1 MREARMTRRQLF
13 GAAGSVAAGAVAA
26 TALSGCS
33 STGAGMTRTAPETP
47 DPAQAKDAAYKVAA
61 RIQDEGTVL
70 LKNSGVLP
78 LAKGSTVMPFGRAYL
93 DPIYGQLTP
102 GGSAKWSVDPV
113 TPEQGLSAFSIDGS
127 AADAMRAAGDPEA
140 LEEAE
145 GTAPAGKAG
154 SLLGGDCRIYEYDP
168 SIYDG
173 IAENR
178 EATGIVFVTR
188 AGQEGQ
194 DQKMDAYSDGTPHY
208 LALSQ
213 SERGAIAA
221 AKRVCGAVIVVIV
234 GSAPM
239 EVGDLMSGDLEVDAI
254 IHYGHPSER
263 GFSEFST
270 ILDGDV
276 NPSGR
281 TVDTWSRDFTA
292 DSSFASIGTHTY
304 DNLPIK
310 SGGYG
315 SSGEFMRTFNEY
327 QEGMYMGY
335 RYYETAALVDP
346 SFSYDDAVVF
356 PFGFGLSYT
365 TFSQSLDS
373 VTADDE
379 RVVARVTVTNTGS
392 AAGKDVAQLYV
403 TSPYTELDQSAGI
416 EKPACQLADF
426 AKTDLLAPGQSQT
439 LELSL
444 DREDMASYCYTHENP
459 NGTVGCYVLEAG
471 DYVVSLRENS
481 HTVIDQAT
489 VTQDETLWFDGTDAE
504 HTRRSEREAQ
514 SVLDDQGRPV
524 EDPTQAY
531 VAASNR
537 FQASSDYMR
546 AQSRILSR
554 ANWSGTQPVFEATK
568 SIDDEFAKDHDL
580 FVTFDPKTDPRFGDV
595 EGSLVYAAEAP
606 TSGAKN
612 GLVASDLRGAA
623 YDDPMWDALLD
634 QIDWDADKASIV
646 RNFSGDAYVTAAI
659 DSIGLPAT
667 IDMDGA
673 NGLKVQGTDN
683 GYDMTKSCS
692 YGYEPLAAAT
702 WSKDLLYQMGE
713 AIGTEGLA
721 HGISGWYSPG
731 LNLHRSFFSGRVF
744 EYYSED
750 PVLTGKLAERI
761 VSGTGDKGMYCYL
774 KHFALNDT
782 ETGRS
787 ELICTWADEQTMRE
801 LYLRPF
807 EIALKGARKTV
818 RYTSDDSGSIAEK
831 VMRAGT
837 AVMAAQSCIGTTI
850 GHCNYALL
858 NDVLREEWGFEGMV
872 ISDYWVWNGDNHR
885 DLAMRVG
892 CDTYL
897 CVNMPAM
904 WSISDYDSPTAR
916 VCMRRA
922 IHNLAYAVV
931 NSSAMQG
938 MVPGSVQHTE
948 ESPWWG
954 IVRGVDIAVG
964 ALVAGGVAL
973 IVRRTKAEREHPER
987 YKRSKRKQAK
997 LDRKLAEKAAGD
1009 KSASE
1014 KDAGEKN

>member
-1 MREARMTRRQLF
+1 MRETTMTRRQLF
-13 GAAGSVAAGAVAA
+13 GAAGGVAAGAVAA

-33 STGAGMTRTAPETP
+33 GVSAGMTRTAPETP
-47 DPAQAKDAAYKVAA
+47 DPSQAKEAAYKVAA

-78 LAKGSTVMPFGRAYL
+78 LAKGSVVMPLGRAYL
-93 DPIYGQLTP
+93 DPIYGQLTS

-113 TPEQGLSAFSIDGS
+113 TPEQGLSAFSIDNS

-145 GTAPAGKAG
+145 GTSAAGKAG
-154 SLLGGDCRIYEYDP
+154 SMLGGDCRIYEYDP

-173 IAENR
+173 LPER
-178 EATGIVFVTR
+178 PEATGIVFVTR

-208 LALSQ
+208 LALSK
-213 SERGAIAA
+213 SERGAIEA
-221 AKRVCGAVIVVIV
+221 AKRVCGAVVVVIV

-239 EVGDLMSGDLEVDAI
+239 EVGDLVSGDLEVGAI

-263 GFSEFST
+263 GFSEFSAL
-270 ILDGDV
+270 LDGDV

-292 DSSFASIGTHTY
+292 DPSYVSVGLHTY
-304 DNLPIK
+304 DNLPIT
-310 SGGYG
+310 SGSYTDG
-315 SSGEFMRTFNEY
+315 GEFMRTFNEY

-365 TFSQSLDS
+365 SFAQSIDS
-373 VTADDE
+373 LTADDE
-379 RVVARVTVTNTGS
+379 RVVARVTITNNGS

-403 TSPYTELDQSAGI
+403 TSPYTELDQAEGI
-416 EKPACQLADF
+416 EKPACQLVDF
-426 AKTDLLAPGQSQT
+426 AKTGLLQPGQSQT
-439 LELSL
+439 LELAF

-481 HTVIDQAT
+481 HAVIAQAT
-489 VTQDETLWFDGTDAE
+489 VTQDETLWYDGSDLE
-504 HTRRSEREAQ
+504 HTRRSERDAQ
-514 SVLDDQGRPV
+514 SALDADGNVV
-524 EDPTQAY
+524 ERDGQTY
-531 VAASNR
+531 VPATNR

-554 ANWSGTQPVFEATK
+554 ADWAGTQPVHEATK
-568 SIDDEFAKDHDL
+568 SIDDRFAQDHDL
-580 FVTFDPKTDPRFGDV
+580 FVTFDPATDARFGNV

-612 GLVASDLRGAA
+612 GLVVSDLRGAA
-623 YDDPMWDALLD
+623 YDDPRWDTLLD
-634 QIDWDADKASIV
+634 QIDWDADKVGIV
-646 RNFSGDAYVTAAI
+646 RNFSGDAYVTSAI

-673 NGLKVQGTDN
+673 NGLKVQGSDN

-702 WSKDLLYQMGE
+702 WNKDLLYQMGE

-750 PVLTGKLAERI
+750 PVLTGKLAERV
-761 VSGTGDKGMYCYL
+761 VSGAGDKGMYCYL
-774 KHFALNDT
+774 KHFALNETD
-782 ETGRS
+782 TGRAQ
-787 ELICTWADEQTMRE
+787 LICTWADEQTMRE

-807 EIALKGARKTV
+807 EIALKEARKTV
-818 RYTSDDSGSIAEK
+818 RYTSDDSGDIAEK

-837 AVMAAQSCIGTTI
+837 AVMASQTCIGTMI

-858 NDVLREEWGFEGMV
+858 HDILREEWGFEGMV
-872 ISDYWVWNGDNHR
+872 ISDYWVWSGNNHR
-885 DLAMRVG
+885 DLAMRAG

-897 CVNMPAM
+897 CMDAPVM

-916 VCMRRA
+916 ACMRRA
-922 IHNLAYAVV
+922 IHNVAFTVA
-931 NSSAMQG
+931 NSSALQG
-938 MVPGSVQHTE
+938 MVPGAMQHTE

-954 IVRGVDIAVG
+954 IIRGVDVAAA

-973 IVRRTKAEREHPER
+973 IARRTKAEREHPEL

-997 LDRKLAEKAAGD
+997 LDRKLAEQG
-1009 KSASE
+1009 
-1014 KDAGEKN
+1014 DAGKGSGEEG

>member
-1 MREARMTRRQLF
+1 MRETTITRRQFF
-13 GAAGSVAAGAVAA
+13 GATGGIAAGAVAA
-26 TALSGCS
+26 TALGGCS
-33 STGAGMTRTAPETP
+33 GAAADMTRTTPQTP
-47 DPAQAKDAAYKVAA
+47 DPAQAKEAAYKVAA
-61 RIQDEGTVL
+61 QIQDEGTVL

-93 DPIYGQLTP
+93 SPIYGQLTS

-113 TPEQGLSAFSIDGS
+113 TPEQGLSEFLIDNS

-145 GTAPAGKAG
+145 GASAAGKAG
-154 SLLGGDCRIYEYDP
+154 SVLGGDCRIYEYAP

-173 IAENR
+173 IAER
-178 EATGIVFVTR
+178 PEATGIVFVTR

-208 LALSQ
+208 LALSGN
-213 SERGAIAA
+213 ERGAIKA
-221 AKRVCGAVIVVIV
+221 AKRICGAVVVVIV
-234 GSAPM
+234 SSAPM
-239 EVGDLMSGDLEVDAI
+239 EVGDLMSGDLEADAI
-254 IHYGHPSER
+254 VHYGHPSER
-263 GFSEFST
+263 GFAELSAL
-270 ILDGDV
+270 LDGDA

-281 TVDTWSRDFTA
+281 TVDTWPRDFTA
-292 DSSFASIGTHTY
+292 DPSFASVGLHTY

-310 SGGYG
+310 SGGLTDG
-315 SSGEFMRTFNEY
+315 GELTRTFNEY
-327 QEGMYMGY
+327 QEGVYMGY

-365 TFSQSLDS
+365 AFSQSLDS
-373 VTADDE
+373 VNADDE

-392 AAGKDVAQLYV
+392 VAGKDVAQLYV
-403 TSPYTELDQSAGI
+403 TSPYTGLDRSDGI

-426 AKTDLLAPGQSQT
+426 AKTDLLQPGQSQT

-459 NGTVGCYVLEAG
+459 GGTVGCYVLEAG

-481 HTVIDQAT
+481 HAVIGQAT
-489 VTQDETLWFDGTDAE
+489 VTQDETLWYDGSDPE
-504 HTRRSEREAQ
+504 HTRRSERDAQ
-514 SVLDDQGRPV
+514 SALDDQGNAV
-524 EDPTQAY
+524 ERDGQTY
-531 VAASNR
+531 VAATNR
-537 FQASSDYMR
+537 FQESSDYMC
-546 AQSRILSR
+546 AQSRVLSR
-554 ANWSGTQPVFEATK
+554 ADWAGTQPVYEATK
-568 SIDDEFAKDHDL
+568 SIDDKFSKDHDL
-580 FVTFDPKTDPRFGDV
+580 FVTFDPATDARFGNV

-612 GLVASDLRGAA
+612 GLVVSDLRGAA
-623 YDDPMWDALLD
+623 YDDPRWDALLD
-634 QIDWDADKASIV
+634 QIDWDADKADIV
-646 RNFSGDAYVTAAI
+646 RNFSGDAYVTSAV
-659 DSIGLPAT
+659 DSIGLPST

-673 NGLKVQGTDN
+673 NGLKVQGSDH

-692 YGYEPLAAAT
+692 YGYQPLAAAT
-702 WSKDLLYQMGE
+702 WNKDLLYRMGE
-713 AIGTEGLA
+713 SIGTEGLA

-750 PVLTGKLAERI
+750 PVLTGKLAERV
-761 VSGTGDKGMYCYL
+761 VSGAGDKGMYCYL
-774 KHFALNDT
+774 KHFVLNDT

-787 ELICTWADEQTMRE
+787 QLICTWADEQTMRE

-818 RYTSDDSGSIAEK
+818 RYTSDDSGTIAEK

-837 AVMAAQSCIGTTI
+837 AVMASQTCIGTMI

-858 NDVLREEWGFEGMV
+858 HDILREEWGFEGMV
-872 ISDYWVWNGDNHR
+872 ISDYWVWSGNNHR
-885 DLAMRVG
+885 DLAMRAG

-897 CVNMPAM
+897 CMDAPVM

-916 VCMRRA
+916 ACMRRA

-938 MVPGSVQHTE
+938 MVPGAVQETT

-954 IVRGVDIAVG
+954 IIRGVDIAVA
-964 ALVAGGVAL
+964 ALIAGGIAL
-973 IVRRTKAEREHPER
+973 IARRTKGECEHPEL

-997 LDRKLAEKAAGD
+997 LDRKCA
-1009 KSASE
+1009 E
-1014 KDAGEKN
+1014 KDAGEKG

>member
-1 MREARMTRRQLF
+1 MRETTMTRRQLF
-13 GAAGSVAAGAVAA
+13 GTAGSVAAGAVAA

-33 STGAGMTRTAPETP
+33 GTGVEMTRTTPQIP
-47 DPAQAKDAAYKVAA
+47 DPDQAKEAAYKVAA

-78 LAKGSTVMPFGRAYL
+78 LVKGSVVMTFGRAYL
-93 DPIYGQLTP
+93 DPIYGQLTS

-127 AADAMRAAGDPEA
+127 AVDAMRAAGDPEA

-145 GTAPAGKAG
+145 GTSAAGKAG
-154 SLLGGDCRIYEYDP
+154 SMLGGDCRIYEYDP

-173 IAENR
+173 IAESP

-188 AGQEGQ
+188 SGQEGQ

-208 LALSQ
+208 LALSK

-221 AKRVCGAVIVVIV
+221 AKRICGAVVVVIV

-239 EVGDLMSGDLEVDAI
+239 EVGDLTSGSLEVDAI

-263 GFSEFST
+263 GFSELSAL
-270 ILDGDV
+270 LDGDV

-292 DSSFASIGTHTY
+292 DPSYVSVGLHTY
-304 DNLPIK
+304 DNLPIT
-310 SGGYG
+310 SGSLTDG
-315 SSGEFMRTFNEY
+315 GEFMRTFNEY
-327 QEGMYMGY
+327 QEGVYMGY

-365 TFSQSLDS
+365 SFTQSLDS
-373 VTADDE
+373 VVDDG
-379 RVVARVTVTNTGS
+379 VDVTARVTVTNAGDVS
-392 AAGKDVAQLYV
+392 GKDVVQLYAA
-403 TSPYTELDQSAGI
+403 SPYTEMDQAEGI
-416 EKPACQLADF
+416 EKPACQLVDF

-439 LELSL
+439 LELSF
-444 DREDMASYCYTHENP
+444 DREDMASYCYTRENP

-471 DYVVSLRENS
+471 DYEVSLRENS
-481 HTVIDQAT
+481 HAVIARGT
-489 VTQDETLWFDGTDAE
+489 VTQDETLWFDGSDAE
-504 HTRRSEREAQ
+504 HTRRSERDAQ
-514 SVLDDQGRPV
+514 SALDDQGNPV
-524 EDPTQAY
+524 EDAGQAY

-554 ANWSGTQPVFEATK
+554 ADWAGTKPVYEATK
-568 SIDDEFAKDHDL
+568 SIDDEFAEGHDL
-580 FVTFDPKTDPRFGDV
+580 FVTFDPATDARLGNV
-595 EGSLVYAAEAP
+595 EGSLVYAADEP

-623 YDDPMWDALLD
+623 YDDPRWDALLD
-634 QIDWDADKASIV
+634 QIDWVADKSGIV

-673 NGLKVQGTDN
+673 NGLKVQGSDN

-750 PVLTGKLAERI
+750 PMLTGKLAERV
-761 VSGTGDKGMYCYL
+761 VSGAGDQGMYCYL
-774 KHFALNDT
+774 KHFALNETD
-782 ETGRS
+782 TGRAQ
-787 ELICTWADEQTMRE
+787 LICTWADEQTMRE
-801 LYLRPF
+801 LYFRPF
-807 EIALKGARKTV
+807 EIALKEARKTV
-818 RYTSDDSGSIAEK
+818 RYTSDDSGAVAEK

-837 AVMAAQSCIGTTI
+837 AVMASQTCVGTMI
-850 GHCNYALL
+850 GHCSYALL
-858 NDVLREEWGFEGMV
+858 HDILREEWGFEGMV
-872 ISDYWVWNGDNHR
+872 ISDYWVWNGNNHR
-885 DLAMRVG
+885 DLAMRAG

-897 CVNMPAM
+897 CMSVPAM

-916 VCMRRA
+916 ACMRRA
-922 IHNLAYAVV
+922 IHNLAYTVT

-938 MVPGSVQHTE
+938 MVPGAVQKTA

-954 IVRGVDIAVG
+954 IIRGVDVVAA

-973 IVRRTKAEREHPER
+973 IARRTKAEREHPELYR
-987 YKRSKRKQAK
+987 RSKRKQAK
-997 LDRKLAEKAAGD
+997 LDRKRA
-1009 KSASE
+1009 E
-1014 KDAGEKN
+1014 KDAGEKD